1 MSSSV
6 AIQTKRRAGV
16 APAFI
21 RERSDRW
28 RHTMDDPAFRNCV
41 KSGINVD
48 AALTALSN
56 SAGGRLRLPENGEIM
71 LLGSQ
76 VMLSKNG
83 LWLDGCGS
91 NDDTGSVFQLN
102 AAGAGLVFSGSS
114 STGVTNARFNG
125 SRSVLPTSG
134 AALKFSSC
142 YDYFTEKLWID
153 RCFNGIDV
161 IGSIGYMHKRTEIR
175 QLYGSFGIRFYSGTS
190 GTANYG
196 ASLFNPICDAPYP
209 LPSYLTAANYV
220 GAIARST
227 AYTLGK
233 YGTHGG
239 AVYQCVTAGTT
250 ASSGGPNGSA
260 GVYGTTDASRQITD
274 GTVTWQYVFSS
285 SLSHIL
291 MDSYSYSLNVTDGAL
306 INGAYGFRMADT
318 ANDGSS
324 APVWPYF
331 TNLDT
336 DHALFSGMSLEAG
349 RGLNASQC
357 WVGSTL
363 AGNGLQFVSAFQGEA
378 SFCQGDITG
387 GAQAGVLINAGKDY
401 SILGNRFSSNGQ
413 YASATYNNVTVA
425 AGVKGFDISH
435 NKILPSV
442 GGSSQPCAYPIVV
455 ASGASDGYK
464 IKDNISSGHATS
476 NAIQDGGTGT
486 NKDVNGN
493 IAY

>member
-1 MSSSV
+1 MPSNM
-6 AIQTKRRAGV
+6 ALATKVRAGF
-16 APAFI
+16 APAII
-21 RERSDRW
+21 RERSNRW
-28 RHTMDDPAFRNCV
+28 RHAMDDPAFRNCV

-48 AALTALSN
+48 AALISLASA
-56 SAGGRLRLPENGEIM
+56 AGGRLRLPGNGEIM
-71 LLGSQ
+71 RLGSQ
-76 VMLSKNG
+76 VTLAKHG
-83 LWLDGCGS
+83 LVLEGEGS
-91 NDDTGSVFQLN
+91 NEDTGSVFQLN
-102 AAGAGLVFSGSS
+102 ASNAGLVFSGTSS
-114 STGVTNARFNG
+114 NGITGVRFNG

-134 AALKFSSC
+134 SALKFSSC
-142 YDYFTEKLWID
+142 YDYFTERLWID

-274 GTVTWQYVFSS
+274 GTVVWQFVFSS
-285 SLSHIL
+285 SLAHIL
-291 MDSYSYSLNVTDGAL
+291 LDSYSYSLNVTDGAL
-306 INGAYGFRMADT
+306 INGAYGFRMVDSV
-318 ANDGSS
+318 NNGSS
-324 APVWPYF
+324 APMWPYF

-349 RGLNASQC
+349 RGFNASQC
-357 WVGSTL
+357 WLGSTL
-363 AGNGLQFVSAFQGEA
+363 TGNGLQFISAFTGES
-378 SFCQGDITG
+378 SFSDGDITG
-387 GAQAGVLINAGKDY
+387 VAQNGILINVGRDY
-401 SILGNRFSSNGQ
+401 SIIGNRISSNGQ
-413 YASATYNNVTVA
+413 SASALYNNVVVA
-425 AGVKGFDISH
+425 AGIKGFDISH
-435 NKILPSV
+435 NKILPSD
-442 GGSSQPCAYPIVV
+442 GGTSQPCAYPITVL
-455 ASGASDGYK
+455 SGASDGYV

-476 NAIQDGGTGT
+476 NAVQDGGTGA
-486 NKDVNGN
+486 NKSVGGN
-493 IAY
+493 TAY